1 MILSETQVDYGS
13 EEQSD
18 PNSAMIS
25 LKFKVPLNEKGKKL
39 KLANVN

>member
-1 MILSETQVDYGS
+1 MILTETQVDYNG

-18 PNSAMIS
+18 PNSATIS

-39 KLANVN
+39 K